1 MSKSLQ
7 EQLLKAGMVSAKQ
20 FKQAKASKAKKKKQ
34 NTANKGESNPSQQE
48 AQHKVAEKRQR
59 DRVLNLKIVEE
70 KKQRATAAQ
79 VRLLIQQNKVAEDSD
94 GQPFHFEY
102 EGSIKSVF
110 VSETVRKDLADGRLA
125 IAKRN
130 ARYRIVP
137 ASTAEKIRSLDPSS
151 LVLFG
156 KSKNSSEKEVLDSAY
171 ADYTVPDDL
180 VW

>member
-70 KKQRATAAQ
+70 KKKRATAAQ
-79 VRLLIQQNKVAEDSD
+79 VRSLIQQNKVAEDSD

-137 ASTAEKIRSLDPSS
+137 ASTAEKIRNLDPSS
-151 LVLFG
+151 LALFG

>member
-1 MSKSLQ
+1 LSKSLQ

-34 NTANKGESNPSQQE
+34 NAANKGESNPSQQE

-70 KKQRATAAQ
+70 KKQLATAAQ

-137 ASTAEKIRSLDPSS
+137 ASTAEKIRNLNPSS

-156 KSKNSSEKEVLDSAY
+156 KSENSSEKEAIDPAY